1 MSSQWLSSVKTSPS
15 PTRTNI
21 LIIDD
26 DPLITDLIEVSLEQE
41 GYSVQVAGSGGEGI
55 EAAAESQPRLILL
68 DVMLPDMDGMA
79 VCRALRAAPST
90 ASIPII
96 MLSALSSSNY
106 RVAGLDD
113 GADDY
118 IAKPFHLPE
127 LLARIRTQFRHVTN
141 SYLSELTGLPG
152 NTLITH
158 TIRTELEAGGED
170 LSILYIDLDDFKAY
184 NDHGAYG
191 FLAGNEMIKL
201 TASVIQR
208 AVALHPNAHNFC
220 GHVGGDDFVVVTR
233 ATDVEELCKD
243 MIALF
248 DRERGLLYHDD
259 DRLRGSIVSVDRQG
273 QPCAFG
279 LAALSI
285 GVVSTLHR
293 AISDEWEVSHI
304 AADVKKKAKSLPGSA
319 YYMDQRGNF

>member
-1 MSSQWLSSVKTSPS
+1 MSSPWLSSAKMSPS
-15 PTRTNI
+15 PTRTSI

-41 GYSVQVAGSGGEGI
+41 GYNVLVASSGSEGI
-55 EAAAESQPRLILL
+55 EAAEANQPRLILL

-79 VCRALRAAPST
+79 VCRALRAAPNT
-90 ASIPII
+90 TSIPII
-96 MLSALSSSNY
+96 MLSALSSSKH

-127 LLARIRTQFRHVTN
+127 LLARIRTQFRHATN

-184 NDHGAYG
+184 NDHEAYG

-208 AVALHPNAHNFC
+208 AVALHSNAHNFC
-220 GHVGGDDFVVVTR
+220 GHIGGDDFVVVTR
-233 ATDVEELCKD
+233 AQDIEALCMD

-248 DRERGLLYHDD
+248 NRERGVLYRDE
-259 DRLRGSIVSVDRQG
+259 DRRRGSIVSVDRQG
-273 QPCAFG
+273 RQCVVG

-285 GVVSTLHR
+285 GVVSTSHR
-293 AISDEWEVSHI
+293 AVSDEWEVSRI
-304 AADVKKKAKSLPGSA
+304 AAEVKKKAKSLPGSA